1 MGNLP
6 YFSKTYDERVLMSS
20 IIGTAVLREKFNN
33 FIVHGAVAPSSS
45 YLVGRM
51 ISLVEQTDGLK
62 VLQLGYGKGVFTSE
76 LLQKVGENGRIVT
89 FEIDQACEKYA
100 IDDSRIT
107 YVFDSAEKISLYF
120 PTTRFDVIL
129 STLPLALMSNEVSQ
143 KILKLAR
150 AHLASNGTFLQYQYS
165 LYSRKD
171 ITSIFSRD
179 PDIFFELRNIPPA
192 FYYRVNNAY

>member
-62 VLQLGYGKGVFTSE
+62 VLQLGYGTGVFTSE

-89 FEIDQACEKYA
+89 FEIDQACEKLGLVG
-100 IDDSRIT
+100 RLGW
-107 YVFDSAEKISLYF
+107 FGG
-120 PTTRFDVIL
+120 RFRTMFG
-129 STLPLALMSNEVSQ
+129 S
-143 KILKLAR
+143 
-150 AHLASNGTFLQYQYS
+150 FL
-165 LYSRKD
+165 D
-171 ITSIFSRD
+171 NCWFM
-179 PDIFFELRNIPPA
+179 FG
-192 FYYRVNNAY
+192 

>member
-62 VLQLGYGKGVFTSE
+62 VLQLGYGTGVFTSE

-143 KILKLAR
+143 KILTRIFHK
-150 AHLASNGTFLQYQYS
+150 NG
-165 LYSRKD
+165 
-171 ITSIFSRD
+171 
-179 PDIFFELRNIPPA
+179 
-192 FYYRVNNAY
+192 